1 MEKRLRNIYKIH
13 NKPELQKKADHLRS
27 ELFKIELQIAQGAKV
42 RSRLRLE
49 LEGERC
55 TKFFFQQV
63 EKHKNSKQD
72 MLSINRIKDGK
83 LLTDQKEILSEV
95 LNFYFNLY
103 AENSCGRISTNL
115 QKTNKQDEMLQ
126 KISKTVS
133 RENKDYCEQPFQQK

>member
-1 MEKRLRNIYKIH
+1 MEKRLRKIYKKIH

-103 AENSCGRISTNL
+103 AENSIT
-115 QKTNKQDEMLQ
+115 D
-126 KISKTVS
+126 
-133 RENKDYCEQPFQQK
+133 